1 MKYREMTAEE
11 KLAYSAEVIEA
22 TRIGGLTASLEVVE
36 KYKAILSVENEIEE
50 IPTFKELETSPIQ
63 EMPDL
68 SPETASIYA
77 REHLGA
83 VEADLMDVIQ
93 NQTMEK
99 DKHKERI
106 LENPSHTEQ
115 VMHDKQTVTP
125 NPWGDAKT
133 VEPGEVMNM
142 LIR

>member
-83 VEADLMDVIQ
+83 VEEDLMD
-93 NQTMEK
+93 TMPNEK
-99 DKHKERI
+99 VGEEKHKIRI
-106 LENPSHTEQ
+106 LENPSILTPGMNE
-115 VMHDKQTVTP
+115 KKNVTP

-133 VEPGEVMNM
+133 VEPGEVMNI
-142 LIR
+142 LSR